1 MTPDFPGPG
10 AASPD
15 SPAPLPISIVGRA
28 RAYAGYL
35 FGCRQPVLRL
45 GLRIGHFDE
54 ARWPQIDSL
63 MRRALGLRADSGPT
77 GLNATTPQRIAQW
90 VAALEEKAG
99 MPIFEVGRQRPVS
112 AAEPGLFVMIQP
124 CLDPQTCGEAFA
136 LVVRMANQEQMS
148 GEAARDDIN
157 ALLQRM
163 QRRAPRGFNSIHFL
177 RAAHE
182 LGIPWARVIG
192 NVYQFG
198 WGAQSHWLSS
208 SFTESTS
215 RISAQLARDKQLTAS
230 LLRAS
235 GLPVPQHLSAS
246 TQDDAVR
253 AAETIGFPVV
263 VKPADTDGGRGVAA
277 HLKSASSVR
286 KAFDDAQQ
294 HSKRVLVEKHVAGRD
309 YRLQVVGAEV
319 QGVLERVPGGV
330 SGNGVDAVSALLA
343 QQNHDRDTASD
354 DRRYLKSMALD
365 DEALALLA
373 EHVMTADSVPMAGQF
388 VRLRSAANVASG
400 GVPVPVA
407 LATVHEDNLVL
418 AIRAAQALRLDV
430 AGIDLL
436 MPDITRSWREVGGAI
451 CEVNAQPQMFSTMHA
466 PMLQKLVGAGQGRI
480 PTVVVLGDESGATLG
495 VALQRA
501 LTARGWATGLV
512 SAEEISIG
520 VQRIYGRSTNA
531 YLGGLM
537 LLRDR
542 TVQALVISIDGLQ
555 MLEQGWPID
564 RCDVLVLAA
573 PTAAQG
579 QADAALTAHAR
590 SLRPAKVI
598 VDARSARHLAQT
610 YASFG
615 DGGSVQPVG
624 PTDEAAPLPV
634 QALVDA
640 TLNAL
645 RLSSGPP

>member
-1 MTPDFPGPG
+1 MTPDFTGTG

-15 SPAPLPISIVGRA
+15 SPAPLPISIVGKA

-35 FGCRQPVLRL
+35 FGFRQPILHLR
-45 GLRIGHFDE
+45 LRIGHFDE
-54 ARWPQIDSL
+54 ARWPQIDDL
-63 MRRALGLRADSGPT
+63 LRQALGLRAGSGPT

-99 MPIFEVGRQRPVS
+99 MPIFETGRHLQAS
-112 AAEPGLFVMIQP
+112 ATEPGVFALIQP
-124 CLDPQTCGEAFA
+124 CLDPQTCAESFASVVRLANQVQMNREAALDGIAA
-136 LVVRMANQEQMS
+136 LVLRMGS
-148 GEAARDDIN
+148 
-157 ALLQRM
+157 
-163 QRRAPRGFNSIHFL
+163 RAPRGFNSIHFL

-182 LGIPWARVIG
+182 LGIPWAHVIG

-215 RISAQLARDKQLTAS
+215 RIAAQLARDKQLTS
-230 LLRAS
+230 KLLRDG
-235 GLPVPQHLSAS
+235 GLPVPRHLSAL
-246 TQDDAVR
+246 TQEGAVQ

-263 VKPADTDGGRGVAA
+263 VKPADTDGGLGVTA
-277 HLKSASSVR
+277 HLKSAPSVR
-286 KAFDDAQQ
+286 KAYDDALR
-294 HSKRVLVEKHVAGRD
+294 HSKRVLVEQHIAGRD
-309 YRLQVVGAEV
+309 YRLQVVQAEV
-319 QGVLERVPGGV
+319 QGALERVPGGV
-330 SGNGVDAVSALLA
+330 SGNGVDAVSALLT
-343 QQNHDRDTASD
+343 QQNHDRHTASD
-354 DRRYLKSMALD
+354 DRRFLKSMALD
-365 DEALALLA
+365 DEALAMLA
-373 EHVMTADSVPMAGQF
+373 ERGMTADSVPTAGQF

-400 GVPVPVA
+400 GVPVPLA
-407 LATVHEDNLVL
+407 LTTVHKDNLAL
-418 AIRAAQALRLDV
+418 AIRAAQLLRLDV
-430 AGIDLL
+430 AGVDLL

-466 PMLQKLVGAGQGRI
+466 PMLQKLVGASHGRI
-480 PTVVVLGDESGATLG
+480 PTVVVLGDESGARIG

-501 LTARGWATGLV
+501 LTASGRVTGLV
-512 SAEEISIG
+512 SAEGVSIG
-520 VQRIYGRSTNA
+520 EQHVHGRSINA

-542 TVQALVISIDGLQ
+542 TVQALVVAIDGRQ

-573 PTAAQG
+573 PTGAQG

-610 YASFG
+610 HASFG

-624 PTDEAAPLPV
+624 PTDEATPLPV

-645 RLSSGPP
+645 RLSSGLP